1 MAPSLRRY
9 LMSGRIRSSA
19 LALLALSVIVAACGG
34 AQQPPAEQAKPAAP
48 PAPAVDV
55 SKAMHENLARVT
67 VMQEAVIRGDMEATV
82 EPARWI
88 AEHQETA
95 GLPAG
100 TESVLADMKKQAAV
114 VAEAKD
120 FKNAATAT
128 AMVVSYCG
136 TCHTAA
142 KVVPAIPE
150 PAKPV
155 AEAGVATHM
164 MEHQWATDL
173 LYQGLVMPSGDRW
186 QKGLEAMAGVPL
198 SDKDL
203 PKDAKLTKEVAALEK
218 KVHELA
224 GRAKAAQD
232 LGTKVAFY
240 GEYIGG
246 CAGCHG
252 LHGTVWG
259 PGLPKTQ

>member
-1 MAPSLRRY
+1 
-9 LMSGRIRSSA
+9 MSGRTRTLLLMLLVSPFVIA
-19 LALLALSVIVAACGG
+19 LGCSG

-48 PAPAVDV
+48 AVDV
-55 SKAMHENLARVT
+55 AKTMHENLARVT
-67 VMQEAVIRGDMEATV
+67 TMQEAVIRGDVEAAV

-88 AEHQETA
+88 ADQQPTA

-100 TESVLADMKKQAAV
+100 QEAVLADLKKSAAV

-128 AMVVSYCG
+128 AMVISYCG
-136 TCHTAA
+136 TCHAAA
-142 KVVPAIPE
+142 KVSPSVPEAP
-150 PAKPV
+150 KPV
-155 AEAGVATHM
+155 ADGPLAAHM

-173 LYQGLVMPSGDRW
+173 LYEGLVIPSEERW
-186 QKGLEAMAGVPL
+186 QKGLSAMEGTPL
-198 SDKDL
+198 AEKNL
-203 PKDAKLTKEVAALEK
+203 PKDAKLTKEVTALEK

-224 GRAKAAQD
+224 AKAKSATD
-232 LGTKVAFY
+232 IGTKVAFY

-246 CAGCHG
+246 CAGCHE
-252 LHGTVWG
+252 LHGKVWG

>member
-1 MAPSLRRY
+1 MTGRTLSL
-9 LMSGRIRSSA
+9 I
-19 LALLALSVIVAACGG
+19 LALLVLPVVVAVGCGG
-34 AQQPPAEQAKPAAP
+34 GQQAPAEQAKPAEPA
-48 PAPAVDV
+48 APAVDV
-55 SKAMHENLARVT
+55 AKHMHEHLARVT
-67 VMQEAVIRGDMEATV
+67 TMQEAVIRGDMEAAV

-88 AEHQETA
+88 ADHQETA

-100 TESVLADMKKQAAV
+100 QEAVLADMKKQAAV

-136 TCHTAA
+136 KCHDAA
-142 KVVPAIPE
+142 KVTAAIPE
-150 PAKPV
+150 APKPTADGPV
-155 AEAGVATHM
+155 AAHM
-164 MEHQWATDL
+164 VEHQWATDL
-173 LYQGLVMPSGDRW
+173 LYQGLVIPSEERW
-186 QKGLEAMAGVPL
+186 QKGLAAMAGAPL
-198 SDKDL
+198 AEKDL
-203 PKDAKLTKEVAALEK
+203 PKDAKLTKDIAALEK
-218 KVHELA
+218 KVHEMA
-224 GRAKAAQD
+224 GKAKTATD

-252 LHGTVWG
+252 LHGKVWG